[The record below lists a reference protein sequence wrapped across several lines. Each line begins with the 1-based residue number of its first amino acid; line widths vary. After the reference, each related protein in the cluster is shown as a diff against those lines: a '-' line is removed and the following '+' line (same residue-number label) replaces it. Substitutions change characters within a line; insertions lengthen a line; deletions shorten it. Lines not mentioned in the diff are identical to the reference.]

1 MSQAIKQEVKC
12 SDSMTD
18 DLIMAVE
25 EFPVLYDV
33 SRESN
38 IKYIEDPQ
46 DLSELKFEIS
56 LDYIVY
62 RILILKYVYKFI
74 DLTIYCVLTSLDVQK
89 SVYYEQTSGRRC
101 CK

>member
-1 MSQAIKQEVKC
+1 MSQAIKQELKC

-46 DLSELKFEIS
+46 DLSGLPPGTGLNKFGS
-56 LDYIVY
+56 H
-62 RILILKYVYKFI
+62 
-74 DLTIYCVLTSLDVQK
+74 
-89 SVYYEQTSGRRC
+89 
-101 CK
+101 